1 MKKVTLE
8 YRRLWH
14 TVKKTVLLPE
24 RWEELTA
31 VQFIAAIRLWM
42 GEISENEFLRV
53 ASGFKKVV
61 MRRMDEY
68 QRYALVREMMWV
80 RNVRRP
86 HNAFIID
93 RLPGTDL
100 HAPGTKLKG
109 CTLQQFMTFDSFYC
123 RYLAFSANA
132 KEAILSDITELYTD
146 EAISA
151 LNSFIAT
158 LYRRDDEYFSVREA
172 QIAVGKTDGV
182 KLVMMNEHL
191 KDVAPLPQA
200 VKEAVSVN
208 YVLIRS
214 WLSKAYPH
222 LFPEGEDE
230 DVSNTPKSPKPVDW
244 LKVFDAFIGDNIAD
258 IEKYKAM
265 QATDAFRIMNRRI
278 REAKLRK

>member
-24 RWEELTA
+24 RWEELNA

-53 ASGFKKVV
+53 ACGFKKVV

-86 HNAFIID
+86 HNSFIIEC
-93 RLPGTDL
+93 LPGTDL

-109 CTLQQFMTFDSFYC
+109 CTLQQFMTFDSF
-123 RYLAFSANA
+123 FSLYIAYQAQKATATNA
-132 KEAILSDITELYTD
+132 LD
-146 EAISA
+146 
-151 LNSFIAT
+151 NFIAT

-172 QIAVGKTDGV
+172 QIATGKTNGV
-182 KLVMMNEHL
+182 KLVMM
-191 KDVAPLPQA
+191 DVQLSIVATLPQA

-265 QATDAFRIMNRRI
+265 QVTDAFRIMNRRI

>member
-14 TVKKTVLLPE
+14 TVKNTVLLPE

-61 MRRMDEY
+61 MRRMDEF
-68 QRYALVREMMWV
+68 QRFALIREMMWV

-86 HNAFIID
+86 HNSFIID
-93 RLPGTDL
+93 CLPGTDL

-109 CTLQQFMTFDSFYC
+109 CTLQQFMTFDSFYSL
-123 RYLAFSANA
+123 YLAHSSQSKETVSEAATNA
-132 KEAILSDITELYTD
+132 LD
-146 EAISA
+146 
-151 LNSFIAT
+151 NFIAT

-182 KLVMMNEHL
+182 RLVMMDDHL